1 MSNYNSNIIPYN
13 YYPLSFP
20 FNINVN
26 YNLIPNLNNYQFYSP
41 LNNTNKFL
49 LSQYNSNF
57 LLKKKHE
64 KDNINIDQPIQNS
77 SLNKITKLENQKNQK
92 ENEIVINL
100 KEDDEE
106 ESKKKDSIK
115 NIENQKN
122 TPKKKRTS
130 HKRNNDEELLQD
142 SFLNH
147 IGKPY
152 SNPIR
157 FFREELPKKKN
168 YNKKQNFK
176 QKNRDQNSTTNYQNP
191 IKGIKRVVPL
201 KITKIN
207 FYGNDYKQTNSPN
220 DFMKYNFD
228 FVSKEQYK
236 TEKLIINKEKQTV
249 DLDKINYNKNENI
262 NEKLPQKLY
271 DPNEIKDFKE
281 LNNYLKLIER
291 SWPKHIYRYSEDIAL
306 NFLKENNYSLD
317 KFVDYFKSDEFKLFL
332 KLIKKQSIL

>member
-1 MSNYNSNIIPYN
+1 MSNYNSNIIPYYN
-13 YYPLSFP
+13 YSMPYPLNIYLNYNYFP
-20 FNINVN
+20 FF
-26 YNLIPNLNNYQFYSP
+26 NNYSFYSTM
-41 LNNTNKFL
+41 NNNNKFL
-49 LSQYNSNF
+49 LSEFNSNF
-57 LLKKKHE
+57 LLNKKHE
-64 KDNINIDQPIQNS
+64 RDYINSEQPIQNL
-77 SLNKITKLENQKNQK
+77 SLNQINNIENQTNQK
-92 ENEIVINL
+92 EKEIVISL
-100 KEDDEE
+100 KEEEDEDH
-106 ESKKKDSIK
+106 KKTDSIK

-168 YNKKQNFK
+168 YNKKSNIK
-176 QKNRDQNSTTNYQNP
+176 PKNKEQNSTTTDQNP
-191 IKGIKRVVPL
+191 IKGIKRVFPL
-201 KITKIN
+201 KKTKIN
-207 FYGNDYKQTNSPN
+207 FYGNDYKQTNSPIN
-220 DFMKYNFD
+220 FMKYNFD
-228 FVSKEQYK
+228 FISKEQYK
-236 TEKLIINKEKQTV
+236 TEKLIINKEKQSI
-249 DLDKINYNKNENI
+249 DLYKLNNNKNENV

-281 LNNYLKLIER
+281 LDNYLKLIER

-317 KFVDYFKSDEFKLFL
+317 KFVDYFKSDEFKTFL

>member
-1 MSNYNSNIIPYN
+1 MSNYNSNTNPY
-13 YYPLSFP
+13 YCYQFSFP
-20 FNINVN
+20 FIFNLN
-26 YNLIPNLNNYQFYSP
+26 YNNLPILNNYQIFSP
-41 LNNTNKFL
+41 PNNTNKFFL
-49 LSQYNSNF
+49 LQSNSNF
-57 LLKKKHE
+57 FLKKKHE
-64 KDNINIDQPIQNS
+64 RENINLEQPIQNLP
-77 SLNKITKLENQKNQK
+77 LNKITMLENQKNQK

-100 KEDDEE
+100 KEDEDEE
-106 ESKKKDSIK
+106 LKKKDTIK

-122 TPKKKRTS
+122 TSKKKRTS

-176 QKNRDQNSTTNYQNP
+176 LKNKEQNSITTYQNP

-281 LNNYLKLIER
+281 LNNHLKLIER

-317 KFVDYFKSDEFKLFL
+317 KFVDYFKSDEFKTFL